1 MRPDGDAKYFVPRY
15 IGGMAPHDLSEQSFF
30 VLTALTGGPRHGYAV
45 LKDVAELSDA
55 RLRMSVGTLY
65 GILDRLAARGAIEM
79 EREEIVDSR
88 MRRYYRLTDDGR
100 RLLAQEA
107 ARQAANARVA
117 LDRLARLRPGAA
129 GSAG

>member
-1 MRPDGDAKYFVPRY
+1 
-15 IGGMAPHDLSEQSFF
+15 MAPRDMSEQSFF
-30 VLTALTGGPRHGYAV
+30 VLTALATGPRHGYAV
-45 LKDVAELSDA
+45 IKEVAELSDE

-65 GILDRLAARGAIEM
+65 GILDRLTARGAIEM

-88 MRRYYRLTDDGR
+88 LRRYYRLTDDGR

-117 LDRLARLRPGAA
+117 LDRLARLRPGAV

>member
-1 MRPDGDAKYFVPRY
+1 V
-15 IGGMAPHDLSEQSFF
+15 
-30 VLTALTGGPRHGYAV
+30 
-45 LKDVAELSDA
+45 ELSDA

-88 MRRYYRLTDDGR
+88 LRRYYRLTDDGR

>member
-1 MRPDGDAKYFVPRY
+1 MT
-15 IGGMAPHDLSEQSFF
+15 PHDLSEQSFF

-88 MRRYYRLTDDGR
+88 LRRYYRLTDDGR

-107 ARQAANARVA
+107 ARQAANARRPA
-117 LDRLARLRPGAA
+117 EARRRDPSAASERPWSSSGP
-129 GSAG
+129 SSER